1 MEEKDNSIEL
11 MRQVIEKK
19 KQKSASQGSI
29 KRGPDDRFG
38 TTSPSNKKQKK
49 GGLPPK

>member
-1 MEEKDNSIEL
+1 MEKDSNIEI

-19 KQKSASQGSI
+19 KLKSAAQGSI
-29 KRGPDDRFG
+29 KRGPEDRFS
-38 TTSPSNKKQKK
+38 TTNQSNKKQKK